1 MTLPSDKIKK
11 LMELNGKT
19 IQMISDVVPIKVEK
33 LTDQKYRFQTVG
45 SIANIVNAN
54 NRIIPLQVQRD
65 AVQDQ
70 LQQKWQLTAYIN
82 HPDSNMGDDIR
93 GNPEDLAGI
102 PEIVELNDK
111 GETVVNIRTLGTEKG
126 VKIQQLFDEGVEL
139 GTSQRALGV
148 QSVREDDNGDYYII
162 VDKIVKILGYDF
174 CYLDSA
180 AAGERTRLRLLD
192 TVELDTI
199 LNSKR
204 IEDTFQMEDIMD
216 PKVLIEQNQKLVE
229 AVTSLVDTI
238 KNQMAKNNGE
248 MPKAIVDSFNQL
260 KSGVETLLSD
270 TTIDAAKKNAN
281 LVALSSD
288 LKTIVDKIMPQQ
300 TSLLTV
306 NDTTAIPTPAST
318 SAAAPPTPSVTPGVA
333 PAAAQATTPVD
344 DKVGVAALKA
354 ITDTSALLKGYVEQ
368 QQQQLAADAKAK
380 TLATYLTDLIS
391 KLDVADDAKTMITDT
406 LKSRDFVDEQA
417 IITSVNELMKV
428 MNLGVVQ
435 ERKRSEGISG
445 KGISTMDITVG
456 PEHLKGVEYLVD
468 QISGYGYI
476 NSKKEDVLVGKNRS
490 EVVKRILRIYDTI
503 HGTALMAEREKIVAL
518 ADATQTPADFQVPY
532 TISRIVLAEVYA
544 DVFVESLTL
553 FGPMEHKRDQV
564 PITLYRRE
572 NGLASTQKTYNPSK
586 RRIADIK
593 QGEFQPMS
601 TGKLI
606 TQWFDIDATSSK
618 LSAVFS
624 DEFATLS
631 KRTPNI
637 TGVGQG
643 ISNLILD
650 LKRSLQ
656 KMVFNNMRDTA
667 LSYGSLPFT
676 FNGAGNGATTSFQV
690 VANASIST
698 GEPFSVNVG
707 GVAIGEFEM
716 VTTGNIFYVL
726 DGPNATITFVDIN
739 GSVVVV
745 PNATP
750 IVVNGNKATNE
761 TRFDLTACPAGTK
774 WEEYLNGLLFA
785 VTNKN
790 ALQRQ
795 QRGYKPEFLLASEVT
810 SNYMTQAKAYEAM
823 GQRKSFQTPTAVG
836 EGNYGFTGGLPHF
849 GSDVFD
855 DAYILLSQKDATIFR
870 IFEPL
875 VLKGPYP
882 VRSTTGQLIGGDE
895 YYIYQEDSLSSPIN
909 EKMSLVTVLS

>member
-1 MTLPSDKIKK
+1 MPNEKLKIMIEK
-11 LMELNGKT
+11 NGKT
-19 IQMISDVVPIKVEK
+19 VQMISDVVPIKVEK
-33 LTDQKYRFQTVG
+33 LTDTKYRFKTVG
-45 SIANIVNAN
+45 SVANIMNGN

-65 AVQDQ
+65 AVADQ
-70 LQQKWQLTAYIN
+70 MQNKWQLTAYIN
-82 HPDSNMGDDIR
+82 HPDTENGDDIR

-102 PEIVELNDK
+102 PEIIELNDK

-126 VKIQQLFDEGVEL
+126 VKIQQLFDEGVDL

-148 QSVREDDNGDYYII
+148 QSVRQDDNGDYYII

-192 TVELDTI
+192 TVELDKI

-204 IEDTFQMEDIMD
+204 IEDTFLMEDIMD

-238 KNQMAKNNGE
+238 QKQMVQNNGE

-260 KSGVETLLSD
+260 KSGVDTLLSD
-270 TTIDAAKKNAN
+270 ATLDPAKKNTN
-281 LVALSSD
+281 LVSLSKD
-288 LKTIVDKIMPQQ
+288 LKEIVDKIAPAQ
-300 TSLLTV
+300 TSLLPV
-306 NDTTAIPTPAST
+306 NDTI
-318 SAAAPPTPSVTPGVA
+318 
-333 PAAAQATTPVD
+333 TPVPVAASVD
-344 DKVGVAALKA
+344 GKAGEAALKA
-354 ITDTSALLKGYVEQ
+354 ITDSSALLKGYVDQ
-368 QQQQLAADAKAK
+368 QQRQLTAQEKARTLAKA
-380 TLATYLTDLIS
+380 LTDTVA
-391 KLDVADDAKTMITDT
+391 KLDVADDAKTMIMDT
-406 LKSRDFVDEQA
+406 LKARDFVDENA
-417 IITSVNELMKV
+417 ITSAVEELVKV

-435 ERKRSEGISG
+435 ERKRNEGIGG
-445 KGISTMDITVG
+445 KGTAAMDISIG

-468 QISGYGYI
+468 QISGYGYLS
-476 NSKKEDVLVGKNRS
+476 SKKEDVLVGKNRS
-490 EVVKRILRIYDTI
+490 EVVKRILKIYDTI
-503 HGTALMAEREKIVAL
+503 HGASLMAEREKIVAL

-544 DVFVESLTL
+544 DVFVENLTL
-553 FGPMEHKRDQV
+553 FGPMENKRDQV
-564 PITLYRRE
+564 PITRYRRE
-572 NGLASTQKTYNPSK
+572 GGLGSTQKTYNPSK
-586 RRIADIK
+586 RRIADLK
-593 QGEFQPMS
+593 QGEFQPMAK
-601 TGKLI
+601 GKLI
-606 TQWFDIDATSSK
+606 TEWFNIDATSSK
-618 LSAVFS
+618 LSAAFS

-667 LSYGSLPFT
+667 LSHGSLPFT
-676 FNGAGNGATTSFQV
+676 FNGAGDGTMTSFQV
-690 VANASIST
+690 VSNASISS
-698 GEPFSVNVG
+698 GEPFSVTVG
-707 GVAIGEFEM
+707 GAAIGEYEM
-716 VTTGNIFYVL
+716 STTGDMFYVL
-726 DGPNATITFVDIN
+726 DGPHATITFVDIN

-810 SNYMTQAKAYEAM
+810 SNYMTQARAYEAM
-823 GQRKSFQTPTAVG
+823 AQRKAFQTPTAVG

-882 VRSTTGQLIGGDE
+882 VRDTTGQLAGGDE

>member
-1 MTLPSDKIKK
+1 MHNDKVKE
-11 LMELNGKT
+11 LMKQNGKT
-19 IQMISDVVPIKVEK
+19 VVMMSDVVPIKVEK
-33 LTDQKYRFQTVG
+33 LTDTKYRFQTVG
-45 SIANIVNAN
+45 SVANIVNGN

-82 HPDSNMGDDIR
+82 HPDTENGDDIR

-148 QSVREDDNGDYYII
+148 QSVRQDDDGDYYII

-180 AAGERTRLRLLD
+180 AAGERTRIRLLD
-192 TVELDTI
+192 TVELGKI

-260 KSGVETLLSD
+260 KSGVETLISD

-281 LVALSSD
+281 LVALSGD
-288 LKTIVDKIMPQQ
+288 LKAIVDKIMPQQ
-300 TSLLTV
+300 TSLLPV
-306 NDTTAIPTPAST
+306 NDTTSTLTTVASPALTATSVE
-318 SAAAPPTPSVTPGVA
+318 SAAVPIA
-333 PAAAQATTPVD
+333 TPVD
-344 DKVGVAALKA
+344 SKVGEAALKA
-354 ITDTSALLKGYVEQ
+354 ITDSSALLKGYVEQ
-368 QQQQLAADAKAK
+368 QQKQLAAQEKAK
-380 TLATYLTDLIS
+380 TLATFLTDSIS
-391 KLDVADDAKTMITDT
+391 KLDVADDAKIMITDT
-406 LKSRDFVDEQA
+406 LKARDFVDEKA
-417 IITSVNELMKV
+417 IVTSVNELMKV

-435 ERKRSEGISG
+435 ERKRTEGIGG
-445 KGISTMDITVG
+445 KGTPTMDISIG

-468 QISGYGYI
+468 QISGYGYLH
-476 NSKKEDVLVGKNRS
+476 SKKEDVLVGKNRS
-490 EVVKRILRIYDTI
+490 EVVKRILKIYDTI

-593 QGEFQPMS
+593 QGEFQPMA

-676 FNGAGNGATTSFQV
+676 FNGAGDGTTTSFQI
-690 VANASIST
+690 VAHASIST
-698 GEPFSVNVG
+698 GEAFSVNVG
-707 GVAIGEFEM
+707 GVVIGEYEM
-716 VTTGNIFYVL
+716 VSTGDMFYVL
-726 DGPNATITFVDIN
+726 DGPHATITFVDIN
-739 GSVVVV
+739 GSVVVI

-810 SNYMTQAKAYEAM
+810 SNYMTQARAYEAM
-823 GQRKSFQTPTAVG
+823 AQRKAFQTPTAVG

-882 VRSTTGQLIGGDE
+882 VRDTTGQLAGGDE